1 MVLGTSSELSRAAV
15 GTPPPPE
22 KDSHPNRGT
31 LGQPPM
37 GGGDHLYLSADQLH
51 DQDDRPSWKAPK
63 EKRGISACA
72 LIAIIVVLAVLLL
85 IALRVADVI

>member
-1 MVLGTSSELSRAAV
+1 M

-37 GGGDHLYLSADQLH
+37 GGGDHLYLSADQLN
-51 DQDDRPSWKAPK
+51 DNDDGISWKAPR
-63 EKRGISACA
+63 EKQHGWTTQRIIT
-72 LIAIIVVLAVLLL
+72 LIVLLAIL
-85 IALRVADVI
+85 AIVIYLKVTGVV

>member
-1 MVLGTSSELSRAAV
+1 M

-22 KDSHPNRGT
+22 KDAHPNRGT

-51 DQDDRPSWKAPK
+51 DHEDEPSWRAPR
-63 EKRGISACA
+63 EKHGISNAA
-72 LIAIIVVLAVLLL
+72 LIAIIVLVAVVTL
-85 IALRVADVI
+85 IALRVTAVI